1 MCAEGDSGASF
12 AWLCVY
18 TRLFHPPELRSPS
31 SSRQFAF
38 SIPPNI
44 PRAGG
49 SSCLGRGVKAHGHFG
64 LGRLF
69 LRPEGGFACG
79 GRCCRAYVL
88 VTGYYPRVL
97 PSRDKIALRL
107 LSAGLTVRFCSSP
120 GRIFMSREGFYVS
133 GGWFCVWRV
142 VLAHILPAYV
152 STPDIFTLQGLRG
165 YRNLSRSK

>member
-1 MCAEGDSGASF
+1 MRAEGDSGASF

-18 TRLFHPPELRSPS
+18 TRLFHPPELRLPS

-38 SIPPNI
+38 SIPPPNI

-49 SSCLGRGVKAHGHFG
+49 SYCLGRGFEAHGHFG

-79 GRCCRAYVL
+79 GRCCRAYFL
-88 VTGYYPRVL
+88 VTGCCPTFA

-107 LSAGLTVRFCSSP
+107 FISAPYSSLLFLAWEGLS
-120 GRIFMSREGFYVS
+120 VS
-133 GGWFCVWRV
+133 GGCFYAWRV
-142 VLAHILPAYV
+142 VLAHILPVYV
-152 STPDIFTLQGLRG
+152 STPDIFTLQGLRT
-165 YRNLSRSK
+165 YRKISPSR